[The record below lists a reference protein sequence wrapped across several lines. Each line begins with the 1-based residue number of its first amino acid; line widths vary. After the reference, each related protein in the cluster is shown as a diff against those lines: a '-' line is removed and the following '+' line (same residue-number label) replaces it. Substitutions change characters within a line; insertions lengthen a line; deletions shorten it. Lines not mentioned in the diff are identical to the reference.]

1 MSDLEQ
7 ELKAELVT
15 HLDLSGFCLVAAGT
29 AVQDTL
35 NQMRDHNVNVCMVTA
50 GERLAGI
57 FTDRDVLSRV
67 ATQNERLN
75 QPIDQVMT
83 PDPITVGPETSAAAA
98 LWLMDAKGI
107 RNLPV
112 VGDDGRILGAMT
124 HQAVIRYLAAR
135 YPIEVQNRPPNP
147 EQFPRKQEGGD

>member
-1 MSDLEQ
+1 MNLEH
-7 ELKAELVT
+7 ELKSEQVA

-35 NQMRDHNVNVCMVTA
+35 QQMRQQNSTVCMVTN
-50 GERLAGI
+50 GGRLTGI

-67 ATQNERLN
+67 ASQNEVLS
-75 QPIDQVMT
+75 QPIESVMT
-83 PDPITVGPETSAAAA
+83 RDPITVGPETSAAAA
-98 LWLMDAKGI
+98 LWLMDEKGI

-112 VGDDGRILGAMT
+112 VEADGRILGAMT
-124 HQAVIRYLAAR
+124 HQAVIHYLAAT
-135 YPIEVQNRPPNP
+135 YPIEVQNRPPHH

>member
-1 MSDLEQ
+1 MSLEQ
-7 ELKAELVT
+7 ELKKEQVA
-15 HLDLSGFCLVAAGT
+15 HLDLTGFCLVAADT
-29 AVQDTL
+29 AVQDAL
-35 NQMRDHNVNVCMVTA
+35 NQMRNQQVNVCMVTA
-50 GERLAGI
+50 GEQLVGI

-67 ATQNERLN
+67 ATQQGVLS
-75 QPIDQVMT
+75 QPIETVMT
-83 PDPITVGPETSAAAA
+83 TNHITVTPETSAAAA

-112 VGDDGRILGAMT
+112 VEADGRILGAMT

-147 EQFPRKQEGGD
+147 EQYPRKPEGGD

>member
-15 HLDLSGFCLVAAGT
+15 HLDLSGFCLVTAGT
-29 AVQDTL
+29 AVQDAL
-35 NQMRDHNVNVCMVTA
+35 NQMRDQNVNVCMVTA

-67 ATQNERLN
+67 ATQNELLN
-75 QPIDQVMT
+75 QPIDHVMT

-124 HQAVIRYLAAR
+124 HQAVINYLAAR
-135 YPIEVQNRPPNP
+135 YPIEVQNRPPHP
-147 EQFPRKQEGGD
+147 EQFARKPEGGD